1 MGKKRLSQYNYRYF
15 FFLRSRGFGFI
26 TYEKVAMLDECQAN
40 RPHKIDG
47 REVETK
53 RAMPREVHAEHVLY
67 SACAGVMIFENCD
80 NMMFTA
86 NLQMSCFPSGVRK
99 IGISEIQ

>member
-1 MGKKRLSQYNYRYF
+1 
-15 FFLRSRGFGFI
+15 
-26 TYEKVAMLDECQAN
+26 MLDECQAN

-67 SACAGVMIFENCD
+67 SACAG
-80 NMMFTA
+80 
-86 NLQMSCFPSGVRK
+86 
-99 IGISEIQ
+99 

>member
-1 MGKKRLSQYNYRYF
+1 MYVLKRTHEKGLKFSQVDTCVIII
-15 FFLRSRGFGFI
+15 FLCRSRGFGFI

-67 SACAGVMIFENCD
+67 NAC
-80 NMMFTA
+80 
-86 NLQMSCFPSGVRK
+86 S
-99 IGISEIQ
+99 

>member
-1 MGKKRLSQYNYRYF
+1 
-15 FFLRSRGFGFI
+15 
-26 TYEKVAMLDECQAN
+26 MLDECQAN

-67 SACAGVMIFENCD
+67 SAWGNDF
-80 NMMFTA
+80 
-86 NLQMSCFPSGVRK
+86 
-99 IGISEIQ
+99 